1 MLVELD
7 RLVNQSGNIPFSL
20 LPPQHDIILVMR
32 QIPLLI
38 NQSSTPLLLY
48 SIVEKV
54 ICQLYQSTTNLAIE
68 VYCRFLQILLELS
81 VSVAK
86 DTLSWILY
94 SDDTRKYNAKVMA
107 SLLKS
112 GLIPIDEYDVQ
123 LSKRLE
129 KTVEMQLVEFSVELL
144 RHCLFVAQPITSIE
158 DHLLTIKALMKSNHE
173 GVKEFIEDL
182 SSQWTVRY
190 KDVNPKDDTFT
201 LRLLLSEWIR
211 LYKHALTSKSVY
223 DQFANKI
230 LDTVTADSDRL
241 CFFFRLC
248 TEVCVELYQPSKSQ
262 YVDAYS
268 KLVGTIIYKSHGSI
282 KMTSQV
288 LSIVVL
294 VIAQKQEKLG
304 TQFNQK
310 PFLKLLSSL
319 FIELNNVNDDK
330 ESFVSV
336 YGDVL
341 YTLQPLHFPGFSYSW
356 LQLFS
361 HRLFLPLLLKQEN
374 DGWTVCYKLTV
385 ALLSFLRLLLS
396 PMNEERSKL
405 SRSTKTFYQGTLRF
419 LVVMLHDYPEFLC
432 KHYLSFIHLLPLSCI
447 QLRNIIL
454 SAFPRTMILPD
465 PFTITLG
472 YMANNATKPKLLLE
486 EVKEDE
492 ESVLNEFGAYLSD
505 GGGHTKMSIGSLL
518 VQYISIDSIERIQ
531 RLVFYVGSH
540 ATLDTKKPLSEN
552 AAIQIYKYLLGHFL
566 SSQNSFG
573 QYVLLNSIADHL
585 RYPNSHTY
593 FFSLTILHL
602 FNSQPDEIKEQITRI
617 LLERLIVNRP
627 HPWGLLTT
635 FVQLIK
641 ESHFKEND
649 FIRCSPDIHRLFD
662 NVSKSIQRMS

>member
-1 MLVELD
+1 
-7 RLVNQSGNIPFSL
+7 
-20 LPPQHDIILVMR
+20 MR

-319 FIELNNVNDDK
+319 FIELNN
-330 ESFVSV
+330 
-336 YGDVL
+336 
-341 YTLQPLHFPGFSYSW
+341 
-356 LQLFS
+356 LFS

-486 EVKEDE
+486 EV
-492 ESVLNEFGAYLSD
+492 VMQ
-505 GGGHTKMSIGSLL
+505 H
-518 VQYISIDSIERIQ
+518 
-531 RLVFYVGSH
+531 
-540 ATLDTKKPLSEN
+540 
-552 AAIQIYKYLLGHFL
+552 
-566 SSQNSFG
+566 
-573 QYVLLNSIADHL
+573 
-585 RYPNSHTY
+585 
-593 FFSLTILHL
+593 
-602 FNSQPDEIKEQITRI
+602 
-617 LLERLIVNRP
+617 
-627 HPWGLLTT
+627 
-635 FVQLIK
+635 
-641 ESHFKEND
+641 
-649 FIRCSPDIHRLFD
+649 
-662 NVSKSIQRMS
+662 